1 VLSRDDEGAADE
13 PGTRVGAYAICR
25 DAQWRLLLARCGEG
39 EPEPGA
45 WTLPGG
51 GVEWGEHPDDAVV
64 RELEE
69 ETGLRGVPGRVLGI
83 YSRTWLRSPERP
95 RPPFQHLGIVYELA
109 SSEGTIRAE
118 VDGTTDACEWFA
130 RDELATVELVDLA
143 VFGVGLVWPEVGES
157 RP

>member
-1 VLSRDDEGAADE
+1 MSGALDETPA
-13 PGTRVGAYAICR
+13 TRLGAYAICR
-25 DAQWRLLLARCGEG
+25 DDDGRVLLARCSDG

-69 ETGLRGVPGRVLGI
+69 ETGLRGAPGRVLGI
-83 YSRTWLRSPERP
+83 YSRAWLRSPERP
-95 RPPFQHLGIVYELA
+95 RPPFQHVGIVYEVREFTGEA
-109 SSEGTIRAE
+109 RAE
-118 VDGTTDACEWFA
+118 VDGTTDACGWFA
-130 RDELATVELVDLA
+130 REDLAGIRLVDLA
-143 VFGVGLVWPEVGES
+143 AFGVSLVWPEGAED

>member
-1 VLSRDDEGAADE
+1 MLSPEDDV
-13 PGTRVGAYAICR
+13 PGTRLGAYAICR
-25 DAQWRLLLARCGEG
+25 DDQGRILLVRCGDG

-69 ETGLRGVPGRVLGI
+69 ETGLQGERGRVLGI
-83 YSRTWLRSPERP
+83 YSKTWLRGPERQ
-95 RPPFQHLGIVYELA
+95 RPPFQHVGIVYA
-109 SSEGTIRAE
+109 FSAFTGTIRAE
-118 VDGTTDACEWFA
+118 VDGTTDACEWFT
-130 RDELATVELVDLA
+130 REDLAAIQLVDLA
-143 VFGVGLVWPEVGES
+143 AFGVALAWPEVGEH

>member
-1 VLSRDDEGAADE
+1 MSGPQDET
-13 PGTRVGAYAICR
+13 PGTRLGAYAICR
-25 DAQWRLLLARCGEG
+25 DDEGRVLLARCSDG

-69 ETGLRGVPGRVLGI
+69 ETGLQGVPGRVLGI
-83 YSRTWLRSPERP
+83 YSRAWLRSPERP
-95 RPPFQHLGIVYELA
+95 RPPFQHLGIVYEVREFHGVA
-109 SSEGTIRAE
+109 RAE
-118 VDGTTDACEWFA
+118 VDGTTDACAWFS
-130 RDELATVELVDLA
+130 REDLAGIRLVDLA
-143 VFGVGLVWPEVGES
+143 AFGVSLVWPEADED

>member
-1 VLSRDDEGAADE
+1 MLSPDDV
-13 PGTRVGAYAICR
+13 PGTRLGAYAICR
-25 DAQWRLLLARCGEG
+25 DAQGRVLLARCGDG

-69 ETGLRGVPGRVLGI
+69 ETGLQGVRGRVLGI
-83 YSRTWLRSPERP
+83 YSRTWLRTAERP
-95 RPPFQHLGIVYELA
+95 RPPFQHVGIVYEV
-109 SSEGTIRAE
+109 SSFTGTIRAE

-130 RDELATVELVDLA
+130 KEDLAVIQLVDLA
-143 VFGVGLVWPEVGES
+143 AFGVALVWPEVGEH
-157 RP
+157 RT